1 MQPTRSNFSTRTTKE
16 KLKMKTTIKNL
27 EIGEII
33 TIDRSVTT
41 THPAWVHTQLG
52 TETEGELQDCI
63 SQFNLADFYRGETHL
78 GRDEYGVEMIADESD
93 YRLRITD
100 GNAIE
105 RADDLAEAES
115 IVEDW
120 YDFLTDEKLDEV
132 PAANLDA
139 SSIENLNTSIR
150 EWEQRIAQAMG
161 KKDFA
166 GHGTYLV
173 SAADEAGLNLTVT
186 RELAK

>member
-1 MQPTRSNFSTRTTKE
+1 M
-16 KLKMKTTIKNL
+16 
-27 EIGEII
+27 
-33 TIDRSVTT
+33 
-41 THPAWVHTQLG
+41 
-52 TETEGELQDCI
+52 
-63 SQFNLADFYRGETHL
+63 
-78 GRDEYGVEMIADESD
+78 
-93 YRLRITD
+93 
-100 GNAIE
+100 
-105 RADDLAEAES
+105 
-115 IVEDW
+115 
-120 YDFLTDEKLDEV
+120 